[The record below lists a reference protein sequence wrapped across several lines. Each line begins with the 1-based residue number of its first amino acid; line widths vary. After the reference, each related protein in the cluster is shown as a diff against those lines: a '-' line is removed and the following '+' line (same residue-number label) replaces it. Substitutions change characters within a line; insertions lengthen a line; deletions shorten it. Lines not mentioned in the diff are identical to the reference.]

1 MPQLL
6 CTVRACRQTL
16 SRESS
21 RVVCPR
27 GHSFDI
33 AKSGYINLLQPQD
46 RRAAVP
52 GDSAEAVAARRR
64 FLDRGYAAPLLDE
77 IGRFVKGDVLDAG
90 CGEGYYLANCH
101 SEPRRRRGIRSD
113 ESLDSSR
120 SSALG
125 MTEAPALGL
134 PEAPALGLTEAPA
147 LGVTAQRCGVDI
159 SVAAIE
165 LAAKRYTECEWIVA
179 NADRFIPYADG
190 SFDTVMSITGRMNP
204 AEFERVLEPGGR
216 LVVAVAAP
224 DDLIELRGKENR
236 DRLERTIDTFRAFR
250 IEETRRVTTEVEID
264 EASARDILTATYRPF
279 DRVKPVCKLTLSLDV
294 MVASRL

>member
-125 MTEAPALGL
+125 MTEAPALG
-134 PEAPALGLTEAPA
+134 
-147 LGVTAQRCGVDI
+147 VTAQRCGVDI

-236 DRLERTIDTFRAFR
+236 DRLERTIDTFQAFR
-250 IEETRRVTTEVEID
+250 IERTRRVTTEVEID